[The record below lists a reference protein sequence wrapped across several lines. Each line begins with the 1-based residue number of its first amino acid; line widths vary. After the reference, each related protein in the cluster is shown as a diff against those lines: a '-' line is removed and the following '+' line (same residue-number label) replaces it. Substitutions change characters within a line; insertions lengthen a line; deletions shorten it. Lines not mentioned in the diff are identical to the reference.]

1 MDLSL
6 ARYFL
11 KWSWLSSTA
20 SSRTFLFL
28 SGIACTCRQEKKKRQ
43 KKKKKGF
50 GPSAQDVTNTNQ
62 KTADQERFPV
72 GRGGHVTQR
81 QFRRKTTRSIKR
93 WKSKKDHAV
102 QSRISG
108 KYTFLLFLT

>member
-28 SGIACTCRQEKKKRQ
+28 SGIACTCRQEKKRRQ
-43 KKKKKGF
+43 KKKRKKGF

-62 KTADQERFPV
+62 KTADQERFPA

-81 QFRRKTTRSIKR
+81 QFRRKTTRS
-93 WKSKKDHAV
+93 SNAGNLKKITQCKAE
-102 QSRISG
+102 
-108 KYTFLLFLT
+108 FLESIHFFCF